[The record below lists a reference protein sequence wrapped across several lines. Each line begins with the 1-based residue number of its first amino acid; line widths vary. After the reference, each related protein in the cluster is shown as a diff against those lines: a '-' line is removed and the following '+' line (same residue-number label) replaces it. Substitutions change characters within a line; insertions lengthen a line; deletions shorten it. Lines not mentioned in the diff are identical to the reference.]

1 MALPRVLLG
10 NEHRLLMSD
19 LKELSLKEL
28 YAVYRHVTQ
37 HREQAV
43 ILNDNQAIENA
54 DWLLAEVKNEIK
66 GKA

>member
-1 MALPRVLLG
+1 
-10 NEHRLLMSD
+10 MSD